1 MCNALL
7 LHTMTPQSQIP
18 AAGQAASTLPLTAV
32 LLRDISRSEKEE
44 TERRSCQ
51 VGRRY
56 TQSTSRK
63 CVLGMKI
70 AEEPCGQSPGPA
82 ARDKRTFET
91 KVPCSL
97 SYGCVLEH
105 VLH

>member
-44 TERRSCQ
+44 AERSSCQ

-56 TQSTSRK
+56 THSTSRK
-63 CVLGMKI
+63 CVLGIKI
-70 AEEPCGQSPGPA
+70 AGEPCGQNPQTA
-82 ARDKRTFET
+82 VRD
-91 KVPCSL
+91 
-97 SYGCVLEH
+97 
-105 VLH
+105 